1 MAVDTIL
8 NLFIKIF
15 LMISLGYLL
24 KKVRVITPELQ
35 KGFTSLLLK
44 AILPI
49 NILASANTEFTKGAS
64 GKMLYMTAIGAGYY
78 IGSLILMTVLS
89 RLLPLKGRAKHIF
102 VTMTV
107 FANTAF
113 VGFPLTMEL
122 FGQEGMIYAVIYNL
136 FYQAFFFT
144 YGINLLS
151 GSKEFQWK
159 SIYTNIVTIA
169 SVVSISIFLSPFRF
183 PSAVVSALS
192 SVGSMTVPVSMILIG
207 CSLADIKLIEILKDG
222 YSYLVSAL
230 RLLLLPLGLLFL
242 LKLLKVPAE
251 ITAAATVMTALP
263 SGSLN
268 AIYAGQYGC
277 EPEYATRTV
286 VQTMVFMI
294 VTLPA
299 VIFLIHWVL

>member
-1 MAVDTIL
+1 MAVETIL

-15 LMISLGYLL
+15 LMIALGYLL
-24 KKVRVITPELQ
+24 KKIRVITPDLQ
-35 KGFTSLLLK
+35 KGFTNLLLK

-64 GKMLYMTAIGAGYY
+64 EKMLYMTAIGAAYY
-78 IGSLILMTVLS
+78 IGSLILMTALS
-89 RLLPLKGRAKHIF
+89 RLLPLKGRSKHIF
-102 VTMTV
+102 VTMAV

-151 GSKEFQWK
+151 GSNGFQLK
-159 SIYTNIVTIA
+159 SIYTNIVTIS
-169 SVVSISIFLSPFRF
+169 SVISISIFLSPFRF
-183 PSAVVSALS
+183 PVPVVSALS
-192 SVGSMTVPVSMILIG
+192 SVGSMTVPMSMILIG

-230 RLLLLPLGLLFL
+230 RLLVFPLGMLLL
-242 LKLLKVPAE
+242 LKLLKVPSE
-251 ITAAATVMTALP
+251 IAAAATVMTALP

-268 AIYAGQYGC
+268 AIYAEQYGC

-294 VTLPA
+294 ATLPV
-299 VIFLIHWVL
+299 VIFLIHLIL

>member
-1 MAVDTIL
+1 MAVETIL

-15 LMISLGYLL
+15 LMIALGYLL
-24 KKVRVITPELQ
+24 KKIRIITPELQ
-35 KGFTSLLLK
+35 KGFTNLLLK
-44 AILPI
+44 AVLPI

-64 GKMLYMTAIGAGYY
+64 EKMLYMTAIGAGYY
-78 IGSLILMTVLS
+78 VGALILITVLS
-89 RLLPLKGRAKHIF
+89 RTLPLKGKAKPVF

-122 FGQEGMIYAVIYNL
+122 YGQEGMIYAVIYNL

-144 YGINLLS
+144 YGVNLLS
-151 GSKEFQWK
+151 GSNRFEWK

-169 SVVSISIFLSPFRF
+169 SVISISIFLSPLRF
-183 PSAVVSALS
+183 PEPVVSALS
-192 SVGSMTVPVSMILIG
+192 SVGAMTVPVSMILIG

-230 RLLLLPLGLLFL
+230 RLLLLPLGMLFL
-242 LKLLKVPAE
+242 LKLLKAPPE
-251 ITAAATVMTALP
+251 ISAAATVMTALP

-268 AIYAGQYGC
+268 ALYAGQYGC
-277 EPEYATRTV
+277 EPEFATRTV

-294 VTLPA
+294 ATLPV
-299 VIFLIHWVL
+299 VIFLIHRIL